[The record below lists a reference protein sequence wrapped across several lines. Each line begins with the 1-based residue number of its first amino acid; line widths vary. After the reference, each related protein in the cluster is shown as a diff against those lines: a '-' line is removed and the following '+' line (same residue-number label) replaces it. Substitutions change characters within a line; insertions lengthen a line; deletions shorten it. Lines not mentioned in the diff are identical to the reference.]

1 MIFWP
6 YQRAFSPYHSPLCSI
21 VTGLLALKKATYATP
36 LLVPLIIV
44 TILFQMYI
52 GQKHWDVAGRL
63 PSRKCLQCDRR
74 NEYTDLGFDGDAYI
88 QPEMRDKEGAF
99 ALDSVKRSLRFCL
112 FLQLLRFVHF
122 HCWFFFVFQFYRIC
136 PLMSW
141 THLDLGLDFPM
152 AQTDSRQ

>member
-63 PSRKCLQCDRR
+63 PSRKCLQCDRK
-74 NEYTDLGFDGDAYI
+74 NEHKDLGFDGDAYI

-99 ALDSVKRSLRFCL
+99 ALGNDEAKPQNLLVSQTLEICT
-112 FLQLLRFVHF
+112 FL
-122 HCWFFFVFQFYRIC
+122 CWFIVVFQFYRIWH
-136 PLMSW
+136 PMSW

-152 AQTDSRQ
+152 A